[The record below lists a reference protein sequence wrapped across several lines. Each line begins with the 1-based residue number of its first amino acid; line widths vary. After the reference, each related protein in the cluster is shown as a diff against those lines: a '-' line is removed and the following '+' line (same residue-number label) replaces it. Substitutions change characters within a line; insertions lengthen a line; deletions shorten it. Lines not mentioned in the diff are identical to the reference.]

1 MSDAAAPENTGPENA
16 GPENTGPKNTG
27 PKATEPEI
35 PTKISPRRRW
45 GRFSLRTLL
54 IVGPLLAVA
63 AGLGFRWYYP
73 RYLERQAIAAITEHG
88 GTVVR
93 QDGTGEVTGVELA
106 GKGIDDG
113 KLRELVPHFKNLPQL
128 RDLVL
133 ASNTIGDEGLLLL
146 ADLPGLRTVHLA
158 DTKVTDAGVVQ
169 LQMARPKLTI
179 DRTRPHIKAMLLA
192 RRPIFE
198 HALLHLA
205 VAPSGT
211 EILAGAGDGFL
222 RVFDLERR
230 EMTRS
235 VRVHEDWAFT
245 VAFHPTEPLVATGG
259 GDDLIKLWS
268 WPEMVEVGRF
278 RGHTGDVH
286 AVAFTPDG
294 RRIASS
300 GDDQVVRI
308 WDVATRQE
316 LHCLIGHSG
325 TIPGLAISPDG
336 RRIASASRDDTV
348 RLWSIDGESLAELA
362 GHEGDVMS
370 VAFHPS
376 GRELATASYDHSVR
390 LWSLPAEGAPQEIG
404 RLSGHADW
412 AFSIAYSPDGGELL
426 STGGD
431 GAILYDRQS
440 GRPLWHAREGANLS
454 HGVWLAG
461 EGFALASADGS
472 VRLGETDS
480 GKFAHTLWTRF
491 TPDFTSRT
499 SLTAE

>member
-1 MSDAAAPENTGPENA
+1 MSDTAAPQDTGPQNTGRED
-16 GPENTGPKNTG
+16 TGPKDT
-27 PKATEPEI
+27 APEV
-35 PTKISPRRRW
+35 PTKVPPRRRW

-54 IVGPLLAVA
+54 IVGPLLALA

-73 RYLERQAIAAITEHG
+73 QYLEQQAVAAITEHG

-93 QDGTGEVTGVELA
+93 QDGTGEVTSVELA

-128 RDLVL
+128 RELFL

-146 ADLPGLRTVHLA
+146 AELPGLRTVHLA

-169 LQMARPKLTI
+169 LQAERPKLTI
-179 DRTRPHIKAMLLA
+179 DRTSPHFKAARIA

-205 VAPSGT
+205 VAPGGT

-230 EMTRS
+230 EMSRS
-235 VRVHEDWAFT
+235 VRAHEDWTFT
-245 VAFHPTEPLVATGG
+245 VVFHPSEPLVATGG
-259 GDDLIKLWS
+259 GDNLIKLWS

-278 RGHTGDVH
+278 RGHTDDVH
-286 AVAFTPDG
+286 AIAFTPDG
-294 RRIASS
+294 RRLASA

-308 WDVATRQE
+308 WDVETRQE
-316 LHCLIGHSG
+316 LHSLTGHLG

-348 RLWSIDGESLAELA
+348 RLWSIDGAFLAELA
-362 GHEGDVMS
+362 GHTGDVMS
-370 VAFHPS
+370 VAFHP
-376 GRELATASYDHSVR
+376 GGCELATASYDHSVR
-390 LWSLPAEGAPQEIG
+390 LWSLPAEGEPQEIG
-404 RLSGHADW
+404 RLSGHTDW
-412 AFSIAYSPDGGELL
+412 AFSIAYSRDGSELL

-431 GAILYDRQS
+431 GAIMFDRQS
-440 GRPLWHAREGANLS
+440 GRPLWQAREAANLS
-454 HGVWLAG
+454 HAVWLAG
-461 EGFALASADGS
+461 EGFALASADGG
-472 VRLGETDS
+472 VRLGVANS

-491 TPDFTSRT
+491 TPDFTSRV